1 MLWAHSTLEW
11 VRGPASQDIAESTEE
26 SGTENAPAPSEEHE
40 GIAPRHRSAA
50 QCRPVALRLLVLV
63 RQSGRRGVLR
73 AHSVSPHRRE
83 GHLAKGPAQPKQHK
97 PYPYDINTHC
107 GVKWLQFGGRWWVLD
122 TVSPGVEQVKGKPP
136 SQDSQRLAGYMT
148 LVGPDTADFD
158 AAGMPTLQ
166 FVPTDAEPPGCA

>member
-1 MLWAHSTLEW
+1 MKATRHVAVLLLSAGLLLSGCSSSPDNQGDQGYSRRTL
-11 VRGPASQDIAESTEE
+11 
-26 SGTENAPAPSEEHE
+26 
-40 GIAPRHRSAA
+40 SARTVVDDTW
-50 QCRPVALRLLVLV
+50 Q
-63 RQSGRRGVLR
+63 
-73 AHSVSPHRRE
+73 
-83 GHLAKGPAQPKQHK
+83 KGPAAPVQHK

-122 TVSPGVEQVKGKPP
+122 TVFPGVEQVKGQPP

-158 AAGMPTLQ
+158 AAGMPTMQ